1 MSIKVPAPQMT
12 AMSKA
17 TVAQSAMADMN
28 ASGAK
33 QAEANRLFSGGGG
46 GIPVSTVA
54 SPYKEYAAGG
64 TGVVDQQKGLFTQLT
79 QGAEN
84 AKYDSLVYKK
94 GGSKRKTKKTKKNKR
109 KTKKNKR
116 KTKKNKRKTKNY
128 RKQKRR
134 N

>member
-64 TGVVDQQKGLFTQLT
+64 TGVVDQQKGLFTELT

-94 GGSKRKTKKTKKNKR
+94 GGSKRKTKRNKR
-109 KTKKNKR
+109 KTKRNKKTKR
-116 KTKKNKRKTKNY
+116 KTKRNKNY